1 MFSGLKTSGTKRWT
15 QVLNRPNFQW
25 MPNPF
30 GLGHRQRSLPRHFMT
45 ELPSTLRQSIP
56 PELEFEA
63 NRWWNELSEIDRAD
77 LRRLCDAR
85 KEAFLFETF
94 DPNNDQQKIAGGR
107 FLPHDDA
114 TGIGEWGDE
123 YFDTLLSNPELMIVY
138 DPPRRTFFIGCHRH
152 ASARNCFRIAK
163 SMVPSTALWTQ

>member
-1 MFSGLKTSGTKRWT
+1 
-15 QVLNRPNFQW
+15 
-25 MPNPF
+25 
-30 GLGHRQRSLPRHFMT
+30 MT

-77 LRRLCDAR
+77 LRLLCDAR

-152 ASARNCFRIAK
+152 ASARNCFRHRKINGAFNCPFDSVNCVMNEIRGVRSSVGLRPLRK
-163 SMVPSTALWTQ
+163 GNEP

>member
-1 MFSGLKTSGTKRWT
+1 
-15 QVLNRPNFQW
+15 
-25 MPNPF
+25 
-30 GLGHRQRSLPRHFMT
+30 MT

-94 DPNNDQQKIAGGR
+94 DPNNDQQKIAV
-107 FLPHDDA
+107 DDFSRTTMRLELENGA
-114 TGIGEWGDE
+114 TN
-123 YFDTLLSNPELMIVY
+123 T
-138 DPPRRTFFIGCHRH
+138 
-152 ASARNCFRIAK
+152 
-163 SMVPSTALWTQ
+163 STHS